1 MLNEIAYQ
9 NHIKNAN
16 KAEVL
21 YHILRELYGDEIDKQ
36 TLSRRARFDKMI
48 TDDEFRLL
56 KEFAFL

>member
-9 NHIKNAN
+9 NHIKNAK

-21 YHILRELYGDEIDKQ
+21 YQALRELYGNEIDKQ